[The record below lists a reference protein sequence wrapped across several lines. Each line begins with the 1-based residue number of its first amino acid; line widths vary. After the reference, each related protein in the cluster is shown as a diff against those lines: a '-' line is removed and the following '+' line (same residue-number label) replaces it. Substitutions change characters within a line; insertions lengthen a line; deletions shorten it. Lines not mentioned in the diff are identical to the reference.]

1 MAVTAEALMDELHID
16 IDDAEKLTVQNL
28 IDYAKEVVTD
38 SVTDDLTTE
47 QLEMKYPKLFDLATK
62 NLATSMYYDREL
74 TNGTSKGYQMVIIHL
89 SAKVAIDMKKGSD
102 DDGNN
107 ETQTI

>member
-1 MAVTAEALMDELHID
+1 MAVTASELMNELHID
-16 IDDAEKLTVQNL
+16 TDDVETKTVQGL
-28 IDYAKEVVTD
+28 IDSAKEIVTH

-47 QLEMKYPKLFDLATK
+47 QLETKYPKLFDLATR

-74 TNGTSKGYQMVIIHL
+74 TNGTSKGFQMVIVHL
-89 SAKVAIDMKKGSD
+89 STKVAIDMKKGSD

-107 ETQTI
+107 ET

>member
-1 MAVTAEALMDELHID
+1 MAVTASELMNELHID
-16 IDDAEKLTVQNL
+16 TDDVETKTVQGL
-28 IDYAKEVVTD
+28 IDYAKEIVTD

-47 QLEMKYPKLFDLATK
+47 QLETKYPKLFDLATK

-107 ETQTI
+107 ET

>member
-1 MAVTAEALMDELHID
+1 MAVTASELMNELHID
-16 IDDAEKLTVQNL
+16 TDDVETKTVQGL
-28 IDYAKEVVTD
+28 IDSAKEIVTH

-74 TNGTSKGYQMVIIHL
+74 TNGTSKGFQMVIVHL
-89 SAKVAIDMKKGSD
+89 STKVAIDMKKGSD

-107 ETQTI
+107 ET

>member
-1 MAVTAEALMDELHID
+1 MAVTASELMNELHID
-16 IDDAEKLTVQNL
+16 TDDVETKTVQSL
-28 IDYAKEVVTD
+28 IDSAKEIVTH

-47 QLEMKYPKLFDLATK
+47 QLEAKYPKLFDLATK

-74 TNGTSKGYQMVIIHL
+74 TNGTSKGFQMVIVHL
-89 SAKVAIDMKKGSD
+89 STKVAIDMKKGSD

-107 ETQTI
+107 ET

>member
-1 MAVTAEALMDELHID
+1 MAVTASELMNELHID
-16 IDDAEKLTVQNL
+16 TDDVETKTVQGL
-28 IDYAKEVVTD
+28 IDSAKEIVTH

-47 QLEMKYPKLFDLATK
+47 QLEAKYPKLFDLATK

-74 TNGTSKGYQMVIIHL
+74 TNGTSKGFQMVIVHL
-89 SAKVAIDMKKGSD
+89 STKVAIDMKKGSD

-107 ETQTI
+107 ET

>member
-1 MAVTAEALMDELHID
+1 MAVTASDLMDELHID
-16 IDDAEKLTVQNL
+16 TDDVETKTVQGL
-28 IDYAKEVVTD
+28 IDYAKEIVTD

-47 QLEMKYPKLFDLATK
+47 QLETKYPKLFDLATK

-89 SAKVAIDMKKGSD
+89 SAKVDIDMRKGSVY
-102 DDGNN
+102 DGSN
-107 ETQTI
+107 EI

>member
-1 MAVTAEALMDELHID
+1 MGVTASELMNELHID
-16 IDDAEKLTVQNL
+16 TDDVETKTVQGL
-28 IDYAKEVVTD
+28 IDSAKEIVTH

-47 QLEMKYPKLFDLATK
+47 QLETKYPKLFDLATK

-74 TNGTSKGYQMVIIHL
+74 TNGTSKGFQMVIVHL
-89 SAKVAIDMKKGSD
+89 STKVAIDMKKGSD

-107 ETQTI
+107 ET

>member
-1 MAVTAEALMDELHID
+1 MAVTASELMNELHINTDD
-16 IDDAEKLTVQNL
+16 IETKTVQGL
-28 IDYAKEVVTD
+28 IDYAKEIVTD

-47 QLEMKYPKLFDLATK
+47 QLETKYPKLFDLATK

-74 TNGTSKGYQMVIIHL
+74 TNGTSKGYQMVIVHL
-89 SAKVAIDMKKGSD
+89 STQVAIDMKKGSD

-107 ETQTI
+107 ET

>member
-1 MAVTAEALMDELHID
+1 MAVTASELMNELHID
-16 IDDAEKLTVQNL
+16 TDDVETKTVQGL
-28 IDYAKEVVTD
+28 IDSAKEIVTH

-47 QLEMKYPKLFDLATK
+47 QLETKYPKLFDLATK

-74 TNGTSKGYQMVIIHL
+74 TNGTSKGFQMVIVHL
-89 SAKVAIDMKKGSD
+89 STKVAIDMKKGSD

-107 ETQTI
+107 EI

>member
-1 MAVTAEALMDELHID
+1 MAVTASELMNELHID
-16 IDDAEKLTVQNL
+16 TDDVETKTVQGL
-28 IDYAKEVVTD
+28 IDSAKEIVTH
-38 SVTDDLTTE
+38 SVTDNLTTE

-74 TNGTSKGYQMVIIHL
+74 TNGTSKGFQMVIVHL
-89 SAKVAIDMKKGSD
+89 STKVAIDMKKDSD

-107 ETQTI
+107 ET

>member
-1 MAVTAEALMDELHID
+1 MAVTASGLMNELHID
-16 IDDAEKLTVQNL
+16 TDDVETKTVQGL
-28 IDYAKEVVTD
+28 IDSAKEIVTH

-47 QLEMKYPKLFDLATK
+47 QLEMKYTKLFDLATK

-74 TNGTSKGYQMVIIHL
+74 TNGTSKGFQMVIVHL
-89 SAKVAIDMKKGSD
+89 STKVAIDMKKGSD

-107 ETQTI
+107 ET

>member
-1 MAVTAEALMDELHID
+1 MAVTASELMNELHID
-16 IDDAEKLTVQNL
+16 TNDVETKTVQGL
-28 IDYAKEVVTD
+28 IDSAKEIVTH

-47 QLEMKYPKLFDLATK
+47 QLETKYPKLFDLATK

-74 TNGTSKGYQMVIIHL
+74 TNGTSKGFQMVIVHL
-89 SAKVAIDMKKGSD
+89 STKVAIDMKKGSD

-107 ETQTI
+107 ET

>member
-1 MAVTAEALMDELHID
+1 MAVTASELMNELHID
-16 IDDAEKLTVQNL
+16 TDDIETKTVQGL
-28 IDYAKEVVTD
+28 IDYAKEIVTD

-47 QLEMKYPKLFDLATK
+47 QLETKYSKLFDLATK

-74 TNGTSKGYQMVIIHL
+74 TNGTSKGFQMVIVHL
-89 SAKVAIDMKKGSD
+89 STKVAIDMKKGSD

-107 ETQTI
+107 ET

>member
-1 MAVTAEALMDELHID
+1 MAVTASELMNELHID
-16 IDDAEKLTVQNL
+16 TDDVETKTIQGL
-28 IDYAKEVVTD
+28 IDSAKEIVTH

-74 TNGTSKGYQMVIIHL
+74 TNGTSKGFQMVIVHL
-89 SAKVAIDMKKGSD
+89 STKVAIDMKKGSD

-107 ETQTI
+107 ET

>member
-1 MAVTAEALMDELHID
+1 MAVTASELINELHID
-16 IDDAEKLTVQNL
+16 TDDIETKTVQGL
-28 IDYAKEVVTD
+28 IDSAKEIVTH

-47 QLEMKYPKLFDLATK
+47 QLETKYPKLFDLATK

-74 TNGTSKGYQMVIIHL
+74 TNGTSKGFQMVIVHL
-89 SAKVAIDMKKGSD
+89 STKVAIDMKKGSD

-107 ETQTI
+107 ET

>member
-1 MAVTAEALMDELHID
+1 MAVTASELMNELHID
-16 IDDAEKLTVQNL
+16 TDDVETKTVQGL
-28 IDYAKEVVTD
+28 IDSAKEIVTH

-47 QLEMKYPKLFDLATK
+47 QLETKYPKLFDLATK

-74 TNGTSKGYQMVIIHL
+74 TNGTSKGFQMVIVHSSTKI
-89 SAKVAIDMKKGSD
+89 AIDMKKGSD

-107 ETQTI
+107 ET

>member
-1 MAVTAEALMDELHID
+1 MAFTASELMNELHID
-16 IDDAEKLTVQNL
+16 TDDVETKTVQGL
-28 IDYAKEVVTD
+28 IDSAKEIVTH

>member
-1 MAVTAEALMDELHID
+1 MAVTAFELMDELHID
-16 IDDAEKLTVQNL
+16 TDDIETETVQGL
-28 IDYAKEVVTD
+28 IDSAKEIVTH

-47 QLEMKYPKLFDLATK
+47 QLEAKYPKLFDLATK

-74 TNGTSKGYQMVIIHL
+74 TNGTSKGFQMVIVHL
-89 SAKVAIDMKKGSD
+89 STKVAIDMKKDSD

-107 ETQTI
+107 ET

>member
-1 MAVTAEALMDELHID
+1 MAVTASDLMNELHID
-16 IDDAEKLTVQNL
+16 TDDIETKTVQGL
-28 IDYAKEVVTD
+28 IDSAKEIVTH

-47 QLEMKYPKLFDLATK
+47 QLETKYPKLFDLATK

-74 TNGTSKGYQMVIIHL
+74 TNGTSKGFQMAIVHL
-89 SAKVAIDMKKGSD
+89 STRVAMDMKRGS

-107 ETQTI
+107 ET

>member
-1 MAVTAEALMDELHID
+1 MAVTASELMDELHID
-16 IDDAEKLTVQNL
+16 TDDIETKTVQGL
-28 IDYAKEVVTD
+28 IDYAKEIVTD

-47 QLEMKYPKLFDLATK
+47 QLETKYPKLFDLATK

-102 DDGNN
+102 DDGSN
-107 ETQTI
+107 EI

>member
-1 MAVTAEALMDELHID
+1 MAVTASELMNELHID
-16 IDDAEKLTVQNL
+16 TDDVETKTVQGL
-28 IDYAKEVVTD
+28 IDSAKEIVTH

-47 QLEMKYPKLFDLATK
+47 QLETKYPKLFDLATK

-74 TNGTSKGYQMVIIHL
+74 TNGTSKGFQMVIVHL
-89 SAKVAIDMKKGSD
+89 STKVAIDMKKGSD

-107 ETQTI
+107 ET